1 MTLSV
6 SLVHS
11 LLAGMVRRG
20 ESCERWLQAAGI
32 TADQLASP
40 EGRVTLAQYGTLVR
54 TLVAERNDETF
65 GLLPRPARIGVFALQ
80 ARCAIGAPTLEVAIR
95 RIAHVFRLQHEGVEM
110 RLQRDGHLA
119 GVALLVTSADVPP
132 APFRDAMILR
142 VYWLLFAWLLGGQLP
157 VVRFDFAF
165 PAEADG
171 YVQILPP
178 PWRFDAPVTA
188 FWFEASWLKRPPCR
202 DEAALRSFLPD
213 VLNHI
218 IAPSRDGA
226 VSGRVRVHL
235 ERTRPAWPDV
245 DGVARAMN
253 MSVSSLQRHLSAE
266 GTSFQKIKDKLRR
279 DIAIFRI
286 NTSEV
291 PLVRLATELGFS
303 DSSTFHRA
311 FKVWTGCSPGVY
323 RRIGRG

>member
-11 LLAGMVRRG
+11 LLAGLAQRG
-20 ESCERWLQAAGI
+20 EPCERWLQAAGI
-32 TADQLASP
+32 SADQLASP
-40 EGRVTLAQYGTLVR
+40 EGRVTHAQYGTLVR
-54 TLVAERNDETF
+54 TLVEERNDEAF

-95 RIAHVFRLQHEGVEM
+95 RIAHVFRLQHEGIEL

-119 GVALLVTSADVPP
+119 GVALCVTGADVPP
-132 APFRDAMILR
+132 APFRDQLILR
-142 VYWLLFAWLLGGQLP
+142 AYWLLLAWLLGGKLP
-157 VVRFDFAF
+157 VVRCDFAF
-165 PAEADG
+165 PAEAEG
-171 YVQILPP
+171 YLQILPT
-178 PWRFDAPVTA
+178 PWRFDAPVSA

-202 DEAALRSFLPD
+202 HEAELRSYLPD
-213 VLNHI
+213 VLNQLL
-218 IAPSRDGA
+218 APSRDGA
-226 VSGRVRVHL
+226 VSGRVRAYL
-235 ERTRPAWPDV
+235 EQVRPAWPDV

-253 MSVSSLQRHLSAE
+253 MSVSSLQRRLSTE
-266 GTSFQKIKDKLRR
+266 GASFQKIKDELRR

-286 NTSEV
+286 NTSDV
-291 PLVRLATELGFS
+291 PLERLAAELGFS